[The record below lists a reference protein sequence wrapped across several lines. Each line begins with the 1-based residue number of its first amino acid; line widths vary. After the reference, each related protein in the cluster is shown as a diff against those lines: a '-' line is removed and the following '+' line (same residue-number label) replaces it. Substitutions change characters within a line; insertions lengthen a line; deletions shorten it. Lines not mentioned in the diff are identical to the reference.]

1 MQRVRLACVQYL
13 NTVPLIEGLEKL
25 EGVELITEA
34 PSRIAALVEAGHAD
48 LGLISVIDA
57 ARSHGRLTML
67 PVGMIGC
74 DGHTLTV
81 RLCSDVPMHRIRVVH
96 ADIESHTSVALCR
109 VILERVFGV
118 RPGIEPFDLRAGHD
132 WPETILVIGDKAVT
146 LDAPAGRYQHEA
158 DLGRSWK
165 DLTGLPFVYATWMC
179 RTDELDTPRV
189 RTAAMVLDRQ
199 RRRNATRLGWIV
211 SARASSH
218 GWSREHAGEYLGSVL
233 RYRVGEREREAV
245 ARFLDECLAL
255 DLLESPSHEWA
266 SLAW

>member
-25 EGVELITEA
+25 DGVEVITEA
-34 PSRIAALVEAGHAD
+34 PSRIAALVEAGDAD

-57 ARSHGRLTML
+57 ARSQGRLTML

-81 RLCSDVPMHRIRVVH
+81 RLCSDVPMDRVRVVH
-96 ADIESHTSVALCR
+96 ADVESHTSVALCQ
-109 VILERVFGV
+109 VILDREFGV
-118 RPGIEPFDLRAGHD
+118 RPRIEPFELRAGHD
-132 WPETILVIGDKAVT
+132 WPETLLVIGDKAVT
-146 LDAPAGRYQHEA
+146 LDAPAGRYPHEA

-179 RTDELDTPRV
+179 RTDDLDSPSV

-199 RRRNATRLGWIV
+199 RRRNASRLGWIV
-211 SARASSH
+211 SARAARH
-218 GWSREHAGEYLGSVL
+218 GWSQEHAGEYLGSVL
-233 RYRVGEREREAV
+233 RYSVGEHEREAV
-245 ARFLDECLAL
+245 SRFLDECLAL